1 MYGGGVMIRFMLRF
15 VGLVGIALA
24 FILLVYDGANW
35 IENKVARPTTIEWVW
50 NQTSAKAPQ
59 DVLRPLVAPL
69 GNWLWDPVL
78 QYFLAAPAALVLAIL
93 GAVLMLLGRKK
104 RPLIGYGRDR

>member
-1 MYGGGVMIRFMLRF
+1 MIRFMLRF
-15 VGLVGIALA
+15 VGLVGLALA

-35 IENKVARPTTIEWVW
+35 IENKITRPTTIEWVW
-50 NQTSAKAPQ
+50 NQTYSKAPQ

-78 QYFLAAPAALVLAIL
+78 VSFLAAPASLVLAVLAAI
-93 GAVLMLLGRKK
+93 LMLLGRKK